1 MTRKAYSPEGVDA
14 DIIGAANAALLNHT
28 VQTGGNALWS
38 YRVSEFTRANL
49 SFAYTRFSFLNTDRK
64 DDLRLISAS
73 LTRQFPQILPN
84 LNGTIQYRRN
94 ERDSN
99 QGGNY
104 RENAAI
110 VYLSMT
116 F

>member
-1 MTRKAYSPEGVDA
+1 MTRQAYSPADVDA
-14 DIIGAANAALLNHT
+14 DLIGGVSAALLRHT
-28 VQTGGNALWS
+28 RQTGGNALWS
-38 YRVSEFTRANL
+38 YRVSQFTRANL
-49 SFAYTRFSFLNTDRK
+49 SFAYSRFSFLNTDRK
-64 DDLRLISAS
+64 DDLRLVRVS

-84 LNGTIQYRRN
+84 LNGTIEYRRN

-99 QGGNY
+99 QGGDY

-110 VYLSMT
+110 AYVNMS

>member
-1 MTRKAYSPEGVDA
+1 MTRKAFSPEGDDA
-14 DIIGAANAALLNHT
+14 SLVGAANAALLNNT

-38 YRVSEFTRANL
+38 YRVSQFTSANL
-49 SFAYTRFSFLNTDRK
+49 SFAYSRFSFLNTERK
-64 DDLRLISAS
+64 DDLRLVKVG
-73 LTRQFPQILPN
+73 LTRKFPEILPN
-84 LNGTIQYRRN
+84 LNGTIEYRRN

-99 QGGNY
+99 QGDDY

-110 VYLSMT
+110 AYVNMT